1 MVTAR
6 RQEDANHRGDPR
18 SFVQLQFGVKEF
30 VDKAAKS
37 LETQSG
43 ILGSPRTRVEIHV
56 MS

>member
-6 RQEDANHRGDPR
+6 RREDANHRGDPR
-18 SFVQLQFGVKEF
+18 SFVQLQFGAKEF
-30 VDKAAKS
+30 VVKAAKS